1 MKRILMHTALI
12 CLLCSGM
19 AGIATAQNETANN
32 GVVRLAIV
40 NTPQYS
46 GLIDFLT
53 EDFRKNTGFRV
64 EVTGSSDVYEIARD
78 GKADI
83 LISHYGREEVEKFVL
98 DGYGTWPRM
107 VFSNQAALVGPE
119 GDPAGIRGL
128 ASAASAFRR
137 IAEAEAP
144 FVVNSIEGME
154 YLETLLWKWAGDP
167 VKGDWYHDPGL
178 EKTDAVRMAEE
189 KQAYFL
195 WGAYPFLRHKRNSGS
210 KLEIMVSS
218 DPVLQRVMAAIIVNP
233 NKIQS
238 VNSAGAEA
246 FLDYLLNP
254 ETQAKIA
261 TFRSFDTD
269 IQLWWP
275 AGRDN

>member
-1 MKRILMHTALI
+1 MKRILESTALLVI
-12 CLLCSGM
+12 LCSGICRI
-19 AGIATAQNETANN
+19 GSAQNETSNN
-32 GVVRLAIV
+32 SVVRLATV

-46 GLIDFLT
+46 GLIDFLA
-53 EDFRKNTGFRV
+53 EDFHKNTEFRV

-83 LISHYGREEVEKFVL
+83 VISHYGRDEVEKFVL

-107 VFSNQAALVGPE
+107 VFSNQAALVGPAN
-119 GDPAGIRGL
+119 DPAGIRGL
-128 ASAASAFRR
+128 SSTASAFRR
-137 IAEAEAP
+137 IAEVKAP

-154 YLETLLWKWAGDP
+154 YLETLLWKSAGDP
-167 VKGDWYHDPGL
+167 VKGDWYYDPGL
-178 EKTDAVRMAEE
+178 EKADVVKMAEE

-195 WGAYPFLRHKRNSGS
+195 WGAYPFLRHKRKSGS

-218 DPVLQRVMAAIIVNP
+218 DPVLQRVMAAIMVNP

-246 FLDYLLNP
+246 FLDYLLQP

-269 IQLWWP
+269 TQLWWP